1 MDVISFI
8 LQGSVEEYW
17 NSVLP
22 GPCRATLGMFHGAG
36 VALGR
41 ECGDKVGV
49 GAECREVQ
57 FRVWNRT

>member
-22 GPCRATLGMFHGAG
+22 GPCRATLGVFHGAG

-41 ECGDKVGV
+41 ECGDKDQSMTYGS
-49 GAECREVQ
+49 GPAML
-57 FRVWNRT
+57 